1 MNMPYRY
8 RGLGLL
14 ALLVLALPW
23 AAWRFVLHDTFA
35 AWRECGRLE
44 RRLEALAPTTPATGA
59 SVPAAVEAPELILS
73 GGLLDSVR
81 RFAPAGV
88 HATGYV
94 PAVTL
99 RQDGIEIR
107 TAQLTLTGPFAEL
120 LRTVDALERRLPAC
134 RLRSAEWRTVVQPRT
149 RRPQLV
155 LTLYVQQLTLKPAY
169 E

>member
-1 MNMPYRY
+1 MNLPYRY

-23 AAWRFVLHDTFA
+23 AAWRFALSDTFG

-44 RRLEALAPTTPATGA
+44 RRLDALAPTTP
-59 SVPAAVEAPELILS
+59 APELILS
-73 GGLLDSVR
+73 GGLLDSMR

-88 HATGYV
+88 RATGYV
-94 PAVTL
+94 PVTTL

-120 LRTVDALERRLPAC
+120 LRTVDALERHLPAC
-134 RLRSAEWRTVVQPRT
+134 RMRSAEWQTVVQPRT
-149 RRPQLV
+149 RRTQ
-155 LTLYVQQLTLKPAY
+155 LTLTLHIQQLTLITESK
-169 E
+169 

>member
-1 MNMPYRY
+1 MNLPYRY
-8 RGLGLL
+8 RGLGLVALL
-14 ALLVLALPW
+14 ALLLPW
-23 AAWRFVLHDTFA
+23 MAWRFALSDTFV
-35 AWRECGRLE
+35 AWRECRRLE

-59 SVPAAVEAPELILS
+59 AVPAAVEAPELILS

-81 RFAPAGV
+81 RFAPVGV

-99 RQDGIEIR
+99 QQDGIEIR

-134 RLRSAEWRTVVQPRT
+134 RLRSAEWQTTTQPRT
-149 RRPQLV
+149 RRTQ
-155 LTLYVQQLTLKPAY
+155 LTLTLHIQQLTLKPAY

>member
-1 MNMPYRY
+1 MNLPYRY

-23 AAWRFVLHDTFA
+23 AAWRFALSDTFG

-44 RRLEALAPTTPATGA
+44 RRLDALAPTTPATGA
-59 SVPAAVEAPELILS
+59 AVPAAVEAPELILS
-73 GGLLDSVR
+73 GGLLDSMR

-88 HATGYV
+88 T
-94 PAVTL
+94 TL

-120 LRTVDALERRLPAC
+120 LRTVDALERHLPAC
-134 RLRSAEWRTVVQPRT
+134 RMRSAEWQTVVQPRT
-149 RRPQLV
+149 RRTQ
-155 LTLYVQQLTLKPAY
+155 LTLTLHIQQLTLITESK
-169 E
+169 

>member
-1 MNMPYRY
+1 MNLPYRY

-14 ALLVLALPW
+14 ALLVVALPW
-23 AAWRFVLHDTFA
+23 MAWRFALSDTFV
-35 AWRECGRLE
+35 AWRECRRLE
-44 RRLEALAPTTPATGA
+44 RRLEALVPTAPTAPMAGA
-59 SVPAAVEAPELILS
+59 AVPSAVEAPELILS

-81 RFAPAGV
+81 RFAPVGV

-99 RQDGIEIR
+99 QQDGIEIR

-134 RLRSAEWRTVVQPRT
+134 RLRSAEWQTTTQPRT
-149 RRPQLV
+149 RRTQLV
-155 LTLYVQQLTLKPAY
+155 LTLYVQQPIF
-169 E
+169 EP